1 MPRKAIIPLR
11 HQRLPGMKAYEI
23 ILEMTGNLLWNFF
36 SKNRFGKPFKYW
48 KCQSNRTLHLFRQI
62 ISISNHRAEIC
73 FQTSS
78 LNSIPDIFFSQA
90 QLTLTY
96 SKTFLH
102 LVYTYHFLRDL
113 YILFWTPPPTKKMNQ
128 HVFLV
133 TPHSIWTNSD
143 FYICK
148 S

>member
-11 HQRLPGMKAYEI
+11 HQRLPGMKAYEN
-23 ILEMTGNLLWNFF
+23 ILERTGNLLWNFF

-78 LNSIPDIFFSQA
+78 LNSIPDIFFFTRQA

-113 YILFWTPPPTKKMNQ
+113 YILFWTPPPHKKNESAR
-128 HVFLV
+128 FFSN
-133 TPHSIWTNSD
+133 TA
-143 FYICK
+143 FYLDK
-148 S
+148 FPLLYL